1 MATPHYCNPILE
13 SVGSSG
19 NVATYKLLRFKG
31 APLGQ
36 RTLHRAFEMAAV
48 SKKAPKIQKIH
59 ATATTGQSR
68 VCRAHEFGTALL
80 DVVKV
85 DINTSDQA
93 PGCTK
98 GMSSAWGTPISY
110 VLGAGMPE
118 RDSGEFTW
126 FLLDGGADPAS
137 GLEVAKEMDNT
148 LFVESVE
155 AWRAKALEV
164 L

>member
-1 MATPHYCNPILE
+1 LRWP
-13 SVGSSG
+13 
-19 NVATYKLLRFKG
+19 LLAKRPQK
-31 APLGQ
+31 
-36 RTLHRAFEMAAV
+36 
-48 SKKAPKIQKIH
+48 SKKKH

-126 FLLDGGADPAS
+126 FLLDGGTDPAS
-137 GLEVAKEMDNT
+137 SLEVAKEMDNT